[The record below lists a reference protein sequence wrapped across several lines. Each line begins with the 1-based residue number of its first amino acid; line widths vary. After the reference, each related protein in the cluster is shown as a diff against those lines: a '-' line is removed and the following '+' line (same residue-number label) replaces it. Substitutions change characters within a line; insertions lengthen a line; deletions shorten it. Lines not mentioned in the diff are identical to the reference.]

1 MRYTDEQKALALSML
16 ERHGGLSNAGVQAA
30 RDLLESPG
38 LSKSTLN
45 KWRRLHAQALLA
57 KPGGANKDAAPAPAL
72 ALARTDAHKVAIEAA
87 QRQRQA
93 DAELDNMFMEIARRY
108 AEHATDP
115 DTVAATKG
123 KDAVTAAAIAIDK
136 VLLLRRVSGVPAE
149 ILAILPDVLAA
160 IETMGQQP
168 VEFFRRIVSRAIEYR
183 VAADSAADG
192 ATGEA

>member
-45 KWRRLHAQALLA
+45 KWRRLHAQALLV
-57 KPGGANKDAAPAPAL
+57 KPGNKDAAPAPAQ